1 MNKKLIV
8 AFVVCLF
15 VATSCGQRAK
25 YVESDVI
32 EILVWG
38 DIDPGE
44 WIEID
49 GLRLVH
55 VKNDTTSGC
64 EVDYFHDYVK
74 VNEANTSN
82 DHFFLPST
90 KYYACVVE
98 GQFTE
103 TQISPGDL
111 TQNMLSAMNDF
122 TEIDGASLQLPYK
135 NETNL
140 YEMAQGKMRIT
151 RTDGKPI
158 RISTSA
164 NYKAQVSKA
173 TKSN

>member
-15 VATSCGQRAK
+15 VATACGQRAK

-49 GLRLVH
+49 GLKLVH
-55 VKNDTTSGC
+55 AKNDTLSGC
-64 EVDYFHDYVK
+64 QIDYFHDYVT
-74 VNEANTSN
+74 VNDGNTSD

-90 KYYACVVE
+90 TYYVCVDE
-98 GQFTE
+98 GKFTE
-103 TQISPGDL
+103 SRISPGDV

-122 TEIDGASLQLPYK
+122 AKIEGASLQLPYK
-135 NETNL
+135 NGTNL
-140 YEMAQGKMRIT
+140 YEMSQGKMRIT

-164 NYKAQVSKA
+164 NYKAQIGKA
-173 TKSN
+173 TKSS